1 MADFYFITMEEK
13 KKLDVSQLIGFALI
27 GAVFVWYT
35 LTQKDKAPEKETTE
49 VVTGQSTQ
57 ENLTDIYNVEN
68 DSIVNAKAI
77 QKYGQFAYA
86 LATGTSQAGTTVLE
100 NEVLKLTIANK
111 GGQIVEAQLKN
122 YTTYNKAPLYLIKD
136 ANANFNINFNTLDN
150 KTIQTKDLVFEPN
163 VSTNGGNKLASFKL
177 KVANNKYLEYRYELK
192 PSDYMLNFSIRSVG
206 LENVI
211 SSNNSIN
218 LNWDY
223 TARRQEKSVKYENQM
238 TALHY
243 EKEDGKFDDL
253 SVGSKD
259 DETEEDVNWIGYKQ
273 HFFSTILTTDTAFEK
288 AELTSESL
296 VKDPMV
302 DTLATKKFST
312 VAPLKLTNG
321 ALSYNMG
328 LYIGPNIHDQLK
340 SYDKGI
346 ENVMNLGWG
355 IFGWINKVVFIP
367 IFHLLSS
374 FMSNYGLVIIL
385 MTLVVRLL
393 MSPLVYKSYVSSAKM
408 KVLKPEM
415 DAINA
420 KFPGKENQMKRQSEV
435 MALQRK
441 SGVNMMAGCVP
452 ALLQM
457 PVFFALFR
465 FFPSEIDL
473 RQKPFLWADDLSS
486 YDSVI
491 EWTTNIPVISN
502 FYGNHFSLFPVLA
515 SVAIFFY
522 MKMNQGQQMGMQ
534 QQPTQEG
541 MPDMQKMMKMMM
553 YFSPLMMLFF
563 FNNYASGLSL
573 YYFISNLLTLT
584 IMFVIKNYVIDEEKI
599 LAKIHEN
606 RKKPK
611 KQSKFKQRLD
621 DAMKQAQAQQAQ
633 QKKKK

>member
-1 MADFYFITMEEK
+1 MEEK
-13 KKLDVSQLIGFALI
+13 KKLDISQLIGFALI
-27 GAVFVWYT
+27 GAVLVWYT
-35 LTQKDKAPEKETTE
+35 MTKKNETPVQENKQTE
-49 VVTGQSTQ
+49 ETVTTASTPSLENATVVT
-57 ENLTDIYNVEN
+57 
-68 DSIVNAKAI
+68 DSILNIEATK
-77 QKYGQFAYA
+77 KYGEFANS
-86 LATGTSQAGTTVLE
+86 ATSGAQEQGTTVLE
-100 NEVLKLTIANK
+100 NDVLKLVIANK
-111 GGQIVEAQLKN
+111 GGQIVEALLKK
-122 YTTYNKAPLYLIKD
+122 YTTHQKAPLYLIKNN
-136 ANANFNINFNTLDN
+136 NANFNINFGTFENKIINTKEL
-150 KTIQTKDLVFEPN
+150 IFSP
-163 VSTNGGNKLASFKL
+163 STSKNGENQVASFKL

-192 PSDYMLNFSIRSVG
+192 PNDYMLDFSIRSVG

-211 SSNNSIN
+211 NTSNKIN
-218 LNWDY
+218 LEWNLM
-223 TARRQEKSVKYENQM
+223 ALRNEKSIKYENQM

-243 EKEDGKFDDL
+243 EKEEGKFDDL
-253 SVGSKD
+253 SVSAKD
-259 DETEEDVNWIGYKQ
+259 DEIEENVDWIGYKQ
-273 HFFSTILTTDTAFEK
+273 HFFSTILTTNTPFEK
-288 AELTSESL
+288 AELSSESL
-296 VKDPMV
+296 VKDVLV

-321 ALSYNMG
+321 ALAYNMG
-328 LYIGPNIHDQLK
+328 FYIGPNIHENLT

-355 IFGWINKVVFIP
+355 IFGWINRNVFIP
-367 IFHLLSS
+367 IFHLLSG
-374 FMSNYGLVIIL
+374 FINNYGLVIIL

-408 KVLKPEM
+408 KVLRPEI

-420 KFPGKENQMKRQSEV
+420 KFPGKENQMKRQSET

-441 SGVNMMAGCVP
+441 SGVNMMAGCIP

-465 FFPSEIDL
+465 FFPSEILL
-473 RQKPFLWADDLSS
+473 RQKPFLWADDLAS
-486 YDSVI
+486 YDSVF
-491 EWTTNIPVISN
+491 EWSTNIPILSS

-515 SVAIFFY
+515 SIAIFFY
-522 MKMNQGQQMGMQ
+522 MRMNQGQQMSMQ
-534 QQPTQEG
+534 QPAQEG

-621 DAMKQAQAQQAQ
+621 EAMKQAQAQQAAQ
-633 QKKKK
+633 QKNKKK

>member
-1 MADFYFITMEEK
+1 MEEK
-13 KKLDVSQLIGFALI
+13 KKLDISQLIGFALI
-27 GAVFVWYT
+27 GAVLVWYT
-35 LTQKDKAPEKETTE
+35 MTQKDKAPVKETAQTE
-49 VVTGQSTQ
+49 TAAQLPTALEEDTIVVT
-57 ENLTDIYNVEN
+57 
-68 DSIVNAKAI
+68 DSLLNAEAVK
-77 QKYGQFAYA
+77 KYGEFAYSFA
-86 LATGTSQAGTTVLE
+86 NGAKENGTTTLE
-100 NEVLKLTIANK
+100 NEVLKLVIANK
-111 GGQIVEAQLKN
+111 GGQIVEAQLKD
-122 YTTYNKAPLYLIKD
+122 YTTHTQAPLFLIKD
-136 ANANFNINFNTLDN
+136 ANASFNINFGTFEN
-150 KTIQTKDLVFEPN
+150 KIINTKDLIFSP
-163 VSTNGGNKLASFKL
+163 STNKNGNNQVASFKL
-177 KVANNKYLEYRYELK
+177 KTANGKYLEYRYELK
-192 PSDYMLNFSIRSVG
+192 PNDYMLDFSVRSVG

-211 SSNNSIN
+211 NSNNKIN
-218 LNWDY
+218 LEWDLI
-223 TARRQEKSVKYENQM
+223 AKSQEKSIKYENQM

-253 SVGSKD
+253 SVGASD
-259 DETEEDVNWIGYKQ
+259 DEIEDNVDWIGYKQ
-273 HFFSTILTTDTAFEK
+273 HFFSTILTTETPFEK
-288 AELTSESL
+288 AELSSESL
-296 VKDPMV
+296 VKDVLV

-321 ALSYNMG
+321 ALAYNMSF
-328 LYIGPNIHDQLK
+328 YIGPNIHEQLA

-355 IFGWINKVVFIP
+355 IFGWINKMIFIP
-367 IFHLLSS
+367 IFNMLSG
-374 FMSNYGLVIIL
+374 FMTNYGLVIIL
-385 MTLVVRLL
+385 MTLVVRLI

-408 KVLKPEM
+408 KVLRPEM

-420 KFPGKENQMKRQSEV
+420 KFPGKENQMKRQSET

-441 SGVNMMAGCVP
+441 SGVNMMAGCIP

-465 FFPSEIDL
+465 FFPSEIQL
-473 RQKPFLWADDLSS
+473 RQQSFLWADDLAS
-486 YDSVI
+486 YDSVF
-491 EWTTNIPVISN
+491 EWSTNIPLLSS

-522 MKMNQGQQMGMQ
+522 MRMNQSQQMGMQ
-534 QQPTQEG
+534 QPAQEG

-553 YFSPLMMLFF
+553 YLSPLMMLFF

-621 DAMKQAQAQQAQ
+621 EAMKQAQAQQAA

>member
-1 MADFYFITMEEK
+1 MEEK
-13 KKLDVSQLIGFALI
+13 KKLDISQIIGFALI
-27 GAVFVWYT
+27 GAVLVWYT
-35 LTQKDKAPEKETTE
+35 MTQKDKAPVKEEAQIENVVNVPENNNEIT
-49 VVTGQSTQ
+49 VVT
-57 ENLTDIYNVEN
+57 
-68 DSIVNAKAI
+68 DSLANAQAVK
-77 QKYGQFAYA
+77 KYGEFAYA
-86 LATGTSQAGTTVLE
+86 VANGTKENGTTTLE
-100 NEVLKLTIANK
+100 NEVLKLVIANK

-122 YTTYNKAPLYLIKD
+122 YTTYNQAPLFLIKD
-136 ANANFNINFNTLDN
+136 ANASFNINFGTFEN
-150 KTIQTKDLVFEPN
+150 KIINTKDLIFSP
-163 VSTNGGNKLASFKL
+163 STNKNGKNQVASFKL
-177 KVANNKYLEYRYELK
+177 KTANNNYLEYRYELK
-192 PSDYMLNFSIRSVG
+192 PNDYMLDFSVRSVG

-211 SSNNSIN
+211 NSNNKIN
-218 LNWDY
+218 LEWDL
-223 TARRQEKSVKYENQM
+223 TAKRQEKSIKYENQM

-259 DETEEDVNWIGYKQ
+259 DEIEENVDWIGYKQ
-273 HFFSTILTTDTAFEK
+273 HFFSTILTTNTPFEK

-296 VKDPMV
+296 VNDVLV
-302 DTLATKKFST
+302 DTIATKKFST
-312 VAPLKLTNG
+312 VAPLKLANG
-321 ALSYNMG
+321 ALAYNMSF
-328 LYIGPNIHDQLK
+328 YIGPNIHEQLA

-367 IFHLLSS
+367 IFNLLSE
-374 FMSNYGLVIIL
+374 FISNYGLVIIL

-420 KFPGKENQMKRQSEV
+420 KFPGKDNQMKRQSEI

-441 SGVNMMAGCVP
+441 SGVNMMAGCIP

-465 FFPSEIDL
+465 FFPSEIKL
-473 RQKPFLWADDLSS
+473 RQQPFLWADDLAS
-486 YDSVI
+486 YDSVF
-491 EWTTNIPVISN
+491 EWSTNIPLLSS

-522 MKMNQGQQMGMQ
+522 MRMNQGQQMSMQ
-534 QQPTQEG
+534 QPAQEG

-621 DAMKQAQAQQAQ
+621 DAMKQAQAQQAVQ
-633 QKKKK
+633 QKKKKK